1 MAYAKEKLKQLTK
14 AVKSWKAAMEEPYS
28 DISRDAAIQRYE
40 FSFELLWKTVKVF
53 LKENEGVECNSP
65 KSCFRESRNH
75 IGLTPKEIELCMKM
89 TADRNVSVHVY
100 SEKLAKALFNRLKPY
115 LEIADKIRG
124 EISKR
129 I

>member
-1 MAYAKEKLKQLTK
+1 
-14 AVKSWKAAMEEPYS
+14 
-28 DISRDAAIQRYE
+28 
-40 FSFELLWKTVKVF
+40 
-53 LKENEGVECNSP
+53 LKENEGVECHSP